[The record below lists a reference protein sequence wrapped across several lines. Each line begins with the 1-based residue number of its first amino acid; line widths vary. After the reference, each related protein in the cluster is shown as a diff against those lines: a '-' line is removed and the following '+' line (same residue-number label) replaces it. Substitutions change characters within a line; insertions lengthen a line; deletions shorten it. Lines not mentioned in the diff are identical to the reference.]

1 MFTVNA
7 CALRASILITLL
19 MVLCSVLA
27 CSQGTNN
34 SEPTPVLTNPP
45 STAFP
50 MPPLSNDGRI
60 PDLGW
65 TLANGQRLNLSQQR
79 GKVVVLDL
87 YATWCE
93 PCRRSIPH
101 LIDLHERF
109 EAKGLALVGLN
120 VGGPDD
126 RIKVAG
132 FAAEFR
138 ISYPLGFPD
147 KQLTDLLLSD
157 NSSIPQTFVFDR
169 TGQLIKRYIGY
180 DESMPGQ
187 LETLIQ
193 TELGTIQGK

>member
-1 MFTVNA
+1 MYKAETPARRA
-7 CALRASILITLL
+7 CLLILPLA
-19 MVLCSVLA
+19 VLYFVVA
-27 CSQGTNN
+27 CSQRSTNN
-34 SEPTPVLTNPP
+34 SDPTPVLTQPP

-50 MPPLSNDGRI
+50 MPPIGNDGQL

-65 TLANGQRLNLSQQR
+65 TLADGQRGGLSQQR
-79 GKVVVLDL
+79 GKVLVLDL

-109 EAKGLALVGLN
+109 QAKGLAVVGLN

-132 FAAEFR
+132 FASEFR

-169 TGQLIKRYIGY
+169 NGQLIKRYIGY
-180 DESMPGQ
+180 DDSMPGQ

-193 TELGTIQGK
+193 SELVEVSR

>member
-1 MFTVNA
+1 M
-7 CALRASILITLL
+7 
-19 MVLCSVLA
+19 
-27 CSQGTNN
+27 
-34 SEPTPVLTNPP
+34 
-45 STAFP
+45 
-50 MPPLSNDGRI
+50 
-60 PDLGW
+60 
-65 TLANGQRLNLSQQR
+65 
-79 GKVVVLDL
+79 VLDL

-187 LETLIQ
+187 LETLDSD
-193 TELGTIQGK
+193 GVGDNSR

>member
-1 MFTVNA
+1 MFKAETPA
-7 CALRASILITLL
+7 RRASLLILPLA
-19 MVLCSVLA
+19 VLYFVVA
-27 CSQGTNN
+27 CSQRSTNN
-34 SEPTPVLTNPP
+34 SDPTPVLSQPP

-50 MPPLSNDGRI
+50 MPPIGNDGQL

-65 TLANGQRLNLSQQR
+65 TLADGQRGGLSQQR
-79 GKVVVLDL
+79 GKVLVLDL

-109 EAKGLALVGLN
+109 QAKGLAVVGLN

-132 FAAEFR
+132 FASEFR

-169 TGQLIKRYIGY
+169 NGQLIKRYIGY
-180 DESMPGQ
+180 DDSMPGQ

-193 TELGTIQGK
+193 SELVEVSR

>member
-1 MFTVNA
+1 M
-7 CALRASILITLL
+7 
-19 MVLCSVLA
+19 
-27 CSQGTNN
+27 
-34 SEPTPVLTNPP
+34 LTQPP

-50 MPPLSNDGRI
+50 MPPIGSDGRI
-60 PDLGW
+60 ANLGW
-65 TLANGQRLNLSQQR
+65 TLGDGQRVSLSQQR
-79 GKVVVLDL
+79 GKIVVLDL

-101 LIDLHERF
+101 LINLHERF

-126 RIKVAG
+126 RIKVAA
-132 FAAEFR
+132 FASEFN

-157 NSSIPQTFVFDR
+157 DSSIPQTFVFDR
-169 TGQLIKRYIGY
+169 DGQLIKRYIGY
-180 DESMPGQ
+180 DDSMPGQ

-193 TELGTIQGK
+193 TELGPDSK

>member
-1 MFTVNA
+1 
-7 CALRASILITLL
+7 
-19 MVLCSVLA
+19 
-27 CSQGTNN
+27 
-34 SEPTPVLTNPP
+34 
-45 STAFP
+45 
-50 MPPLSNDGRI
+50 MPPIGNDGQL

-65 TLANGQRLNLSQQR
+65 TLADGQRGGLSQQR
-79 GKVVVLDL
+79 GKVLVLDL

-109 EAKGLALVGLN
+109 QAKGLAVVGLN

-126 RIKVAG
+126 RVKVAG
-132 FAAEFR
+132 FASQFR

-169 TGQLIKRYIGY
+169 NGQLIKRYIGY
-180 DESMPGQ
+180 DETMPGQ

-193 TELGTIQGK
+193 SELVQVSR

>member
-1 MFTVNA
+1 MPSVKA
-7 CALRASILITLL
+7 HARRASIPTITLGL
-19 MVLCSVLA
+19 LCSASA
-27 CSQGTNN
+27 CSQQSTNN
-34 SEPTPVLTNPP
+34 SDPTPVLTQPP

-50 MPPLSNDGRI
+50 MPPISNDGRM
-60 PDLGW
+60 PGLGW
-65 TLANGQRLNLSQQR
+65 TLADGQRVTLTQQR

-101 LIDLHERF
+101 LINLHERLQG
-109 EAKGLALVGLN
+109 KGLALVGLN

-126 RIKVAG
+126 RVKVAG

-157 NSSIPQTFVFDR
+157 NDSIPQTFVFDR

-187 LETLIQ
+187 LEMLIQ
-193 TELGTIQGK
+193 TELGSGQK

>member
-1 MFTVNA
+1 MSRA
-7 CALRASILITLL
+7 KARARRASILIIPLA
-19 MVLCSVLA
+19 VLCSVVA
-27 CSQGTNN
+27 CSQQGSND
-34 SEPTPVLTNPP
+34 SQPTPVLTEPP

-50 MPPLSNDGRI
+50 MPPIGNDGRI
-60 PDLGW
+60 ADLGW
-65 TLANGQRLNLSQQR
+65 ILADGQRVSLSQQR

-101 LIDLHERF
+101 LISLHERL

-169 TGQLIKRYIGY
+169 DGQLIKRYIGY
-180 DESMPGQ
+180 DDSMPGQ

-193 TELGTIQGK
+193 TELGSDSR

>member
-1 MFTVNA
+1 
-7 CALRASILITLL
+7 
-19 MVLCSVLA
+19 
-27 CSQGTNN
+27 
-34 SEPTPVLTNPP
+34 
-45 STAFP
+45 
-50 MPPLSNDGRI
+50 MPPIGTARQI
-60 PDLGW
+60 ADLGW
-65 TLANGQRLNLSQQR
+65 TLADGQRASISDQR

-101 LIDLHERF
+101 LISLHERF
-109 EAKGLALVGLN
+109 GAKGLALVGLN

-157 NSSIPQTFVFDR
+157 NSSIPQTFVFARD
-169 TGQLIKRYIGY
+169 GQLIKRYIGY
-180 DESMPGQ
+180 DDSMPGQ

-193 TELGTIQGK
+193 TELGSDSR

>member
-1 MFTVNA
+1 
-7 CALRASILITLL
+7 
-19 MVLCSVLA
+19 
-27 CSQGTNN
+27 
-34 SEPTPVLTNPP
+34 
-45 STAFP
+45 
-50 MPPLSNDGRI
+50 MPPVGNDGQL

-65 TLANGQRLNLSQQR
+65 TLADGQRMGLSQQR

-101 LIDLHERF
+101 LIDLHDRF
-109 EAKGLALVGLN
+109 QAKGLALVGLN

-132 FAAEFR
+132 FASEFR

-169 TGQLIKRYIGY
+169 NGQLIKRYIGY
-180 DESMPGQ
+180 DDSMPGQ

-193 TELGTIQGK
+193 TELGSDAR